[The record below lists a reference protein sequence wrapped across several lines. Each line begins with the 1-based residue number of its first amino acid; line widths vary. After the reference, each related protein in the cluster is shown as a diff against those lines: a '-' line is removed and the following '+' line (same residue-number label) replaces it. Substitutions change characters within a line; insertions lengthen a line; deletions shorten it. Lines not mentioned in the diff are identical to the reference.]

1 MNLISPK
8 LYFPY
13 ICERKLNME
22 NTKFYIKRSNNFEEL
37 EINKLFSKEYFYYYN
52 IFISIK
58 MEFVRVK
65 QVLPRYIVF
74 DETLMPTRLLVYV
87 YRDEM
92 TPEDLI
98 TYPSNYLCIKKG
110 LETAASAN
118 SGENFTVKFHLL

>member
-1 MNLISPK
+1 MNLISSK

-22 NTKFYIKRSNNFEEL
+22 NTKFYIKKSNNFEEL
-37 EINKLFSKEYFYYYN
+37 ETNKLFSKEYFYYYN

-58 MEFVRVK
+58 MEFVKVK

-87 YRDEM
+87 YRDEL
-92 TPEDLI
+92 TPDDI
-98 TYPSNYLCIKKG
+98 VDYPLNYLSIKEG
-110 LETAASAN
+110 LDQQAKAN
-118 SGENFTVKFHLL
+118 ERDNFSIKFHLL

>member
-22 NTKFYIKRSNNFEEL
+22 NTKFYIKKSNNFEEL
-37 EINKLFSKEYFYYYN
+37 ETNKLFSKEYFYYYN

-58 MEFVRVK
+58 MEFVKVK

-98 TYPSNYLCIKKG
+98 TYPSNYLCIKEG
-110 LETAASAN
+110 LENAASAN